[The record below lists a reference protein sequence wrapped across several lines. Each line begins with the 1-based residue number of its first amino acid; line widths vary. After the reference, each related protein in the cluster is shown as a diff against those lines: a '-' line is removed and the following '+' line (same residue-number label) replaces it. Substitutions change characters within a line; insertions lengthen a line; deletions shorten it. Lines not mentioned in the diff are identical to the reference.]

1 MKITILSRSASI
13 PSTRRLVEAARAR
26 GHQVRVLNPGRVEMH
41 LDGRSGNLYYKRKKL
56 PPCDVVIPRIAQS
69 INSYGLAVVNQFGI
83 RGVPLMNTAQAIA
96 QSRNKMRSLQLLSAN
111 GIDIPATVMAR
122 DAADLKAMVGLVGG
136 VPVLVKLLQGQEKH
150 GVMVCESLQS
160 LEAALE
166 AVLGLGHNLM
176 IQQYVKHTGQDVRVL
191 VVGGKA
197 VAAVRRRPRVGRLS
211 HTLIKGARLESTEL
225 TEAWRVVAER
235 TARLVGLEVAA
246 VDLLDVKGKPKV
258 FEVNSSPAL
267 PDMEDVTGMDLATP
281 IIERAEQLVAGGPP
295 LDVLSAEEREP
306 PSKKKAERGPS
317 PSRRKATRRAARKVS
332 AGGR

>member
-13 PSTRRLVEAARAR
+13 PSSRRLVEAARAR
-26 GHQVRVLNPGRVEMH
+26 GHQVRVFNPGRVQMH
-41 LDGRSGNLYYKRKKL
+41 LSGSSANLYYKRKKL

-83 RGVPLMNTAQAIA
+83 QGVPLMNTAQAIA

-122 DAADLKAMVGLVGG
+122 NAEDLKAMVGLVGG
-136 VPVLVKLLQGQEKH
+136 VPVLVKLQGQEKH

-166 AVLGLGHNLM
+166 AVLGLGHNLVV
-176 IQQYVKHTGQDVRVL
+176 QQYVRHTGQDVRVL
-191 VVGGKA
+191 VVGGRA
-197 VAAVRRRPRVGRLS
+197 LAAVKRKPRVGRLS
-211 HTLIKGARLESTEL
+211 HTLIKGARLEGVEL
-225 TEAWRVVAER
+225 TESWRVTAER

-246 VDLLDVKGKPKV
+246 VDLLDVKGQPKV

-267 PDMEDVTGMDLATP
+267 PEMEAATGMDLATP
-281 IIERAEQLVAGGPP
+281 IIERAEGLVAGTPGVDQQE
-295 LDVLSAEEREP
+295 LGEDVAPSGTAVGKRGSA
-306 PSKKKAERGPS
+306 
-317 PSRRKATRRAARKVS
+317 RRKAVGRPSGKAS
-332 AGGR
+332 PGGG

>member
-13 PSTRRLVEAARAR
+13 PSTRRLAEAARVR
-26 GHQVRVLNPGRVEMH
+26 GHQVRVLNPGRVDMH
-41 LDGRSGNLYYKRKKL
+41 LDGSSASLYYKRKKL

-111 GIDIPATVMAR
+111 GIEIPATVMAR

-166 AVLGLGHNLM
+166 AVLGLGHNLVV
-176 IQQYVKHTGQDVRVL
+176 QQYVQKTGQDVRVL
-191 VVGGKA
+191 VVGGHA
-197 VAAVRRRPRVGRLS
+197 VAAVERRPRVGRLS
-211 HTLIKGARLESTEL
+211 HTLIKGARWSATDNADPSNGPA
-225 TEAWRVVAER
+225 EASNTPIGAI
-235 TARLVGLEVAA
+235 LGVGAEVAVSDGFSLFAEADWIGLGQEEYDLTSTGYMA
-246 VDLLDVKGKPKV
+246 VETTDVGVGVIKV
-258 FEVNSSPAL
+258 
-267 PDMEDVTGMDLATP
+267 G
-281 IIERAEQLVAGGPP
+281 
-295 LDVLSAEEREP
+295 
-306 PSKKKAERGPS
+306 
-317 PSRRKATRRAARKVS
+317 ARF
-332 AGGR
+332 RL

>member
-13 PSTRRLVEAARAR
+13 PSTRRLVEAGRVR
-26 GHQVRVLNPGRVEMH
+26 GHQVRVLNPGRVEMY

-56 PPCDVVIPRIAQS
+56 PACDVVIPRIAQS

-111 GIDIPATVMAR
+111 GIGIPATVMAR

-136 VPVLVKLLQGQEKH
+136 VPVLVKLQGQDKH

-166 AVLGLGHNLM
+166 AVLGLGHNLVV
-176 IQQYVKHTGQDVRVL
+176 QQYVKHTGQDVRVL

-211 HTLIKGARLESTEL
+211 HTLIKGARLEGTEL
-225 TEAWRVVAER
+225 TEAWRDVAER

-246 VDLLDVKGKPKV
+246 VDLLDVKGRPKV

-267 PDMEDVTGMDLATP
+267 PDMEAATGMDLATP
-281 IIERAEQLVAGGPP
+281 IIERAEALVAGGPP
-295 LDVLSAEEREP
+295 LDLLPLMEP
-306 PSKKKAERGPS
+306 EKPGRTDESVPAS
-317 PSRRKATRRAARKVS
+317 SRRKAAGRPARKVS
-332 AGGR
+332 AAGR

>member
-26 GHQVRVLNPGRVEMH
+26 AHQVRVLNPGRVEMH
-41 LDGRSGNLYYKRKKL
+41 LDGISANLYYKRKKM

-83 RGVPLMNTAQAIA
+83 RGMPLMNTAQAIA

-166 AVLGLGHNLM
+166 AVLGLGHNLVV
-176 IQQYVKHTGQDVRVL
+176 QKYVKNTGQDVRVL
-191 VVGGKA
+191 VVGGRA
-197 VAAVRRRPRVGRLS
+197 VAAVQRRPRVGRLS
-211 HTLIKGARLESTEL
+211 HTLIKGARLEGVEL
-225 TEAWRVVAER
+225 TEAWRVTAER

-246 VDLLDVKGKPKV
+246 VDLLDVKGQPRV

-267 PDMEDVTGMDLATP
+267 PDMEAATGMDLATP
-281 IIERAEQLVAGGPP
+281 IIERAEALVAGAPRVDQQE
-295 LDVLSAEEREP
+295 L
-306 PSKKKAERGPS
+306 
-317 PSRRKATRRAARKVS
+317 
-332 AGGR
+332 AGGVAPTGVPAGKKGSARR